1 MILRKLP
8 LAGNDLLFVY
18 GTLLSGLSNHHHMQG
33 ARCLGPA
40 SVQGALFDLG
50 EYPAMLVAGSR
61 AEPLETVL
69 GELYQIEASHW
80 QRLDTLEEVD
90 PESIENSMYLRV
102 TSEVTWLASTMPQ
115 TLRAQVYVY
124 NWSLEG
130 RPRIENGDFRGHI
143 ANKKA

>member
-8 LAGNDLLFVY
+8 LAENDLLFVY

-50 EYPAMLVAGSR
+50 EYPAMVMTGAR
-61 AEPLETVL
+61 AEPLETVM

-102 TSEVTWLASTMPQ
+102 TSEVTWLASEKLQ

-130 RPRIENGDFRGHI
+130 RPRIENGDFRRHI

>member
-8 LAGNDLLFVY
+8 LAENDLLFVY

-50 EYPAMLVAGSR
+50 EYPAMVMTGAR
-61 AEPLETVL
+61 AEPLETVM

-90 PESIENSMYLRV
+90 PESLENSMYLRV

-130 RPRIENGDFRGHI
+130 RPRIENGDFRRHI

>member
-1 MILRKLP
+1 MILRKP
-8 LAGNDLLFVY
+8 SLAENDLLFVY

-33 ARCLGPA
+33 ALCLGPA

-102 TSEVTWLASTMPQ
+102 TSEVTWLASETPQ

-130 RPRIENGDFRGHI
+130 RPRIESGDFRRHI

>member
-50 EYPAMLVAGSR
+50 EYPAMVMTGAR
-61 AEPLETVL
+61 AEPLETVM

-130 RPRIENGDFRGHI
+130 RPRIENGDFRRHI

>member
-1 MILRKLP
+1 MISRKP
-8 LAGNDLLFVY
+8 SFAENELLFVY

-33 ARCLGPA
+33 ATCLGPA
-40 SVQGALFDLG
+40 TMQGALFDLG
-50 EYPAMLVAGSR
+50 EYPAMQVSGQTA
-61 AEPLETVL
+61 APLEAVW

-80 QRLDTLEEVD
+80 PRLDELEELD
-90 PESIENSMYLRV
+90 PESMENSMYLRV
-102 TSEVTWLASTMPQ
+102 TANVTWLATETPQ

-130 RPRIENGDFRGHI
+130 RPRIENGDFRRHI

>member
-1 MILRKLP
+1 MILRKP
-8 LAGNDLLFVY
+8 SLAENDLLFVY

-33 ARCLGPA
+33 ALCLGPA

-50 EYPAMLVAGSR
+50 EYPAMLVSGAR
-61 AEPLETVL
+61 ATPLETVL

-80 QRLDTLEEVD
+80 QHLDTLEEVD

-102 TSEVTWLASTMPQ
+102 TSEVTWLASETPQ
-115 TLRAQVYVY
+115 KLRAQVYVY

-130 RPRIENGDFRGHI
+130 RPRIGNGDFRRHI

>member
-8 LAGNDLLFVY
+8 LAENDLLFVY

-50 EYPAMLVAGSR
+50 EYPAMVMTGAR
-61 AEPLETVL
+61 AEPLETVM

-115 TLRAQVYVY
+115 TLRAKVYVY

-130 RPRIENGDFRGHI
+130 RPRIENGDFRRHI

>member
-1 MILRKLP
+1 
-8 LAGNDLLFVY
+8 
-18 GTLLSGLSNHHHMQG
+18 
-33 ARCLGPA
+33 
-40 SVQGALFDLG
+40 
-50 EYPAMLVAGSR
+50 
-61 AEPLETVL
+61 
-69 GELYQIEASHW
+69 LYQIEASHW

-130 RPRIENGDFRGHI
+130 RPRIENGDFRRHI

>member
-8 LAGNDLLFVY
+8 LAENDLLFVY

-50 EYPAMLVAGSR
+50 EYPAMVMTGAR
-61 AEPLETVL
+61 AEPLETVM

-102 TSEVTWLASTMPQ
+102 TSEVTWLASNTPC
-115 TLRAQVYVY
+115 T
-124 NWSLEG
+124 SLCLQLV
-130 RPRIENGDFRGHI
+130 FRGTTQ
-143 ANKKA
+143 N

>member
-8 LAGNDLLFVY
+8 LAENDLLFVY

-50 EYPAMLVAGSR
+50 EYPAMVMTGAR
-61 AEPLETVL
+61 AEPLETVM
-69 GELYQIEASHW
+69 GELYQIEASHL

-115 TLRAQVYVY
+115 TLRAQIYVY

-130 RPRIENGDFRGHI
+130 RPRIENGDFRRHI

>member
-8 LAGNDLLFVY
+8 LAENDLLFVY

-50 EYPAMLVAGSR
+50 EYPAMVMTGAR
-61 AEPLETVL
+61 AEPLETVM

>member
-50 EYPAMLVAGSR
+50 EYPAMVMTGAR
-61 AEPLETVL
+61 AEPLETVM

>member
-8 LAGNDLLFVY
+8 LAENDLLFVY

-50 EYPAMLVAGSR
+50 EYPAMVMTGAR
-61 AEPLETVL
+61 AEPLETVM

-130 RPRIENGDFRGHI
+130 RPRIENGDFRRHI

>member
-8 LAGNDLLFVY
+8 LAENDLLFVY

-33 ARCLGPA
+33 ALCLGPA

-50 EYPAMLVAGSR
+50 EYPAMLVSGAR
-61 AEPLETVL
+61 ATPLETVL

-90 PESIENSMYLRV
+90 PESVENSMYLRV
-102 TSEVTWLASTMPQ
+102 TSEVTWLASETPQ
-115 TLRAQVYVY
+115 KLRAQVYVY

-130 RPRIENGDFRGHI
+130 RPRIENGDFRRHI

>member
-8 LAGNDLLFVY
+8 LAENDLLFVY

-50 EYPAMLVAGSR
+50 EYPAMVMTGAR
-61 AEPLETVL
+61 AEPLETVM

-130 RPRIENGDFRGHI
+130 RPRIEKGDFRRHI